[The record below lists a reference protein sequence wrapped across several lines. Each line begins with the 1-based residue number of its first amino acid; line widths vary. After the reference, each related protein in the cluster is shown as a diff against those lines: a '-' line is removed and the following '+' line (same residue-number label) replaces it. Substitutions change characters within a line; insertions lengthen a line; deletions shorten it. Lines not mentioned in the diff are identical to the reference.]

1 MEQNLTATPEPRVGA
16 VNPPHHTDI
25 RTARRV
31 IVAAALGNFVEWFD
45 YGVYGFLAATI
56 AKVFFPGT
64 DPTTQIIAAIGV
76 FGVGFLIRPIGAII
90 FGSHAD
96 KHGRKPVMLFTVVLM
111 SGATFL
117 IGVLPTYQAI
127 GLWAPALLI
136 VIRLLQGIGAG
147 GEVGSVTVVLSE
159 AAPPRRRGF
168 AGSMSPV
175 SSFMAF
181 LTASTLVLLLNVS
194 LTPDQLEAWGW
205 RIPFLL
211 SLPLGFVGLL
221 LRWRLEETVP
231 FKQLVDENRVSPAPV
246 REVFRKSPGA
256 MLVMGGITATTAVG
270 LWMLVTYMTS
280 FLSNTV
286 GLTGTQSILTTVLGV
301 AAALLF
307 TLLGGVLSDRF
318 GRRRMLII
326 TTSLLVVFVYP
337 CFLLATTGNLPSAI
351 AGLIL
356 FGALLGLFDG
366 GFTAAAAELFPT
378 RYRTAGVALPFN
390 VGAAIFGGGVPYA
403 SAWLVQA
410 TGNQQAG
417 AWLVILAAAIS
428 LLAAIAIPA
437 ATHGRFLAGRPLDA
451 ND

>member
-1 MEQNLTATPEPRVGA
+1 MEQNLTATPGPRAGA
-16 VNPPHHTDI
+16 ENPPHHTDS
-25 RTARRV
+25 RTARKV
-31 IVAAALGNFVEWFD
+31 IFAAALGNFVEWFD

-64 DPTTQIIAAIGV
+64 DTTTQLIAAIGV
-76 FGVGFLIRPIGAII
+76 FGVGFLVRPLGAVI
-90 FGSHAD
+90 FGPRAD
-96 KHGRKPVMLFTVVLM
+96 KYGRKPVMLFTVVLM

-117 IGVLPTYQAI
+117 IGVLPSYQAI
-127 GLWAPALLI
+127 GLWAPALLV
-136 VIRLLQGIGAG
+136 VIRLLQGIGGG
-147 GEVGSVTVVLSE
+147 GEVGSVTVVLAES
-159 AAPPRRRGF
+159 APPHRRGL
-168 AGSMSPV
+168 AGSMSAV

-181 LTASTLVLLLNVS
+181 LAASMLVLLLNVS

-211 SLPLGFVGLL
+211 ALPLGFVGLL

-231 FKQLVDENRVSPAPV
+231 FKQLVAEDRVSPAPV

-256 MLVMGGITATTAVG
+256 MLVMGGITATASVG

-286 GLTGTQSILTTVLGV
+286 GLTGTQSLLTTALGV
-301 AAALLF
+301 AAAMVF
-307 TLLGGVLSDRF
+307 APIGGVLSDRF
-318 GRRRMLII
+318 GRRRLLII
-326 TTSLLVVFVYP
+326 TTSLLIVFVYP

-356 FGALLGLFDG
+356 FGVLLGLFDG
-366 GFTAAAAELFPT
+366 GFTPTAAELFPT

-410 TGNQQAG
+410 TGNHQAG

-428 LLAAIAIPA
+428 LVASIAIPV